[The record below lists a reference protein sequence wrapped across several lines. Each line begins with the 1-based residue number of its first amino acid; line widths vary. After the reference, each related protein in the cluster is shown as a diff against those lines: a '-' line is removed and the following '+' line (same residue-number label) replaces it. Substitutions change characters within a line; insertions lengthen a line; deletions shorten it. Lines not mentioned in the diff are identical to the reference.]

1 MAMKKNGQKIAPAPD
16 DGPEWHRLSREAASL
31 AKRMGLSPITIYA
44 SLTVGPREC
53 RIELDRLT
61 SELRGYEHGIREGAR
76 IRGVLRPDL
85 NPQVNQMQ
93 QQARELRALAGRA
106 VHACIE
112 ATEKK
117 A

>member
-1 MAMKKNGQKIAPAPD
+1 MATKKNGHTLTPVPG
-16 DGPEWHRLSREAASL
+16 DGPEWNRLSRETASY

-61 SELRGYEHGIREGAR
+61 SELRGYEHGVREGAR

-106 VHACIE
+106 VQACIE
-112 ATEKK
+112 AVEKK
-117 A
+117 S